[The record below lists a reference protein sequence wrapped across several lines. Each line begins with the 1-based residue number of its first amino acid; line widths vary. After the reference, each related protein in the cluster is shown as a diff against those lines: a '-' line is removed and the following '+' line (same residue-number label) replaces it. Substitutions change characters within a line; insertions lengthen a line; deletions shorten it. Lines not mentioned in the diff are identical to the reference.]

1 MEVRTS
7 RVKAGAVAI
16 ACAVLVAVC
25 AWATHTSGVA
35 WVGVVVA
42 GLGLI
47 AAGKQVLKPTTVLR
61 LEDDALVVSG
71 GITPRPPIPWT
82 QVQRIEVREGRGL
95 RGSRVAVS
103 VDDGRG
109 QSHWLEFADT
119 WLATDA
125 ETLGQIIADRA
136 SGRR

>member
-1 MEVRTS
+1 M
-7 RVKAGAVAI
+7 KAGAVAI

-25 AWATHTSGVA
+25 AWAAQTSGVA
-35 WVGVVVA
+35 WVGVVVF

-82 QVQRIEVREGRGL
+82 RVQRIEVREGRGL

-109 QSHWLEFADT
+109 QYWLEFADT

-125 ETLGQIIADRA
+125 ETLGQAIADQA